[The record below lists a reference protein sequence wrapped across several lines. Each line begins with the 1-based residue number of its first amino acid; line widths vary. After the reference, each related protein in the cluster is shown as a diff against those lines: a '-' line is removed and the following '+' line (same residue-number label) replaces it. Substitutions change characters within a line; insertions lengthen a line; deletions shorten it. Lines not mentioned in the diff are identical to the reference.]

1 MKLFKDKS
9 KEIKELQ
16 PGEPTEE
23 EKKFEPPVKLPEI
36 KKAPLAAPRPPAA
49 PVSKSPPLFIKVD
62 KYRDIVENIRN
73 LKSYILNL
81 RDAIDVLEDM
91 QKEIS
96 NGIDVAHKTL
106 DELNIIIS
114 NLDSF
119 FLRPQG
125 VEHDLEED
133 EIPEPGR
140 TSPGEVEGNMKNV
153 YTNLERLR
161 AQLRAIQ

>member
-16 PGEPTEE
+16 PGEPSEE
-23 EKKFEPPVKLPEI
+23 EKFAPPAKLPEI
-36 KKAPLAAPRPPAA
+36 KKVPPAAPRPPMA

-62 KYRDIVENIRN
+62 KYRDIVKNIRN

-96 NGIDVAHKTL
+96 NGINVAHKTL

-133 EIPEPGR
+133 EIPEPEMAG
-140 TSPGEVEGNMKNV
+140 SGETGSQMKNV